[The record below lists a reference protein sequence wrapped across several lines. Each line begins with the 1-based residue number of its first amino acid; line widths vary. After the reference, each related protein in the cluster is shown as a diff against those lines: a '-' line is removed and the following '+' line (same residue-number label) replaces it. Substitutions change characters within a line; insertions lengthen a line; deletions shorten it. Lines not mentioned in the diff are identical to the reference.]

1 MPDPL
6 FDSRTARFDL
16 PLLFAGQTQKEGF
29 VNESLARLDA
39 LIHLAVEDEQATP
52 PASPVDGQAWLV
64 ASGASGDWLGQAGKI
79 AARQAGNW
87 LFASP
92 RDGFKLLNRATGQEL
107 RYAGTWKAAARP
119 AAPSGGSVVDTEAR
133 SAIAAILA
141 ALTTAGL
148 ITAT

>member
-29 VNESLARLDA
+29 VNEGLARIDA
-39 LIHLAVEDEQATP
+39 LIHLAIEGEQASP
-52 PASPVDGQAWLV
+52 PASPADGQAWLV
-64 ASGASGDWLGQAGKI
+64 ASGASGDWSGQAGKI

-87 LFASP
+87 FFAMP
-92 RDGFKLLNRATGQEL
+92 RDGLKLLNRSTAQEL
-107 RYAGTWKAAARP
+107 RYAGTWKAASRP
-119 AAPSGGSVVDTEAR
+119 AAPSGGSVIDAEAR
-133 SAIAAILA
+133 NAITAILA

-148 ITAT
+148 IPAT